1 MCVFI
6 CVCVCLWHYP
16 DLPCCA
22 DHRACAV
29 EISADWPDDF
39 RFCARL
45 TWTGIK
51 SFGFAALAD
60 FPNIIGPRGS
70 DWRWDR
76 SCILRVTDVSL
87 TMSAYAGSVLG
98 PQCITGRCNYTVCQR
113 ISSVCSVKSRRW
125 INIHCPA
132 GSAHR
137 PPGRSDGENQTR
149 LRNVYGSSRG
159 HFWAARS
166 KQRRNRKHRLNSAAV
181 FDPGGSARFDQ
192 SVSSPSSV
200 RFTCCLPAG
209 EARVLTSVTCPCC
222 SVTGHGAGSVCL

>member
-1 MCVFI
+1 MREVF
-6 CVCVCLWHYP
+6 WG
-16 DLPCCA
+16 
-22 DHRACAV
+22 R
-29 EISADWPDDF
+29 SASRDDVITLF
-39 RFCARL
+39 VRESHLFVQLNPGGEL
-45 TWTGIK
+45 TFTVLQ
-51 SFGFAALAD
+51 AQ
-60 FPNIIGPRGS
+60 
-70 DWRWDR
+70 
-76 SCILRVTDVSL
+76 L
-87 TMSAYAGSVLG
+87 TA
-98 PQCITGRCNYTVCQR
+98 P
-113 ISSVCSVKSRRW
+113 
-125 INIHCPA
+125 
-132 GSAHR
+132 

-149 LRNVYGSSRG
+149 LRNVYGSSRA